1 MARRLSSR
9 FTTHLPGTPGL
20 QLICLLALL
29 QIALGLAGL
38 VAAAAGVQWTPPTMV
53 RNWQRAVE
61 IVLLGALALY
71 LLQGAGRDVRLA
83 NLGALFLLI
92 AVFFAHP
99 PSRALALALPE
110 GPAYAVRLAR
120 AITVDAFT
128 PALAWLFARD
138 FPRALE
144 SRASARVVDV
154 AIRVSVVA
162 ALFLIA
168 ANLVIEIRG
177 NTGALARFDR
187 NDAFGHYWTVCF
199 GLLVP
204 IAPFILWRMRHAPID
219 ERRRVRLFGVGI
231 ALVGV
236 FPVLLAVVPPWFPSL
251 AEKVHGE
258 LGAKVLVPMNLA
270 LILAMA
276 ATTAYSVAVRQ
287 VLDVR
292 TVLRQAAQYG
302 LARLAVGALV
312 VLPLVFISIEIYRV
326 RGEPIA
332 SLFETRRLLWLAG
345 AVVAFLVVVRIR
357 QRLIVAIDRLFFREP
372 YDARS
377 VLGALMKSAGG
388 DVPIDAWAKQLID
401 EIDRALH
408 VESGGLLVAT
418 FDGEEYQ
425 PVVGALRRLP
435 RDSVLARQLEGQRA
449 PVRIA
454 LERPSDF
461 FNSLPHDAQVWLAD
475 GNIDLLVPL
484 PGSGGS
490 LSGILTLGP
499 KRSELPFS
507 RQDLLMLETVAA
519 SVGISLENRL
529 LRESAG
535 HRQHAEASEDPAS
548 ECTSCSRVNRPGA
561 TACEGCG
568 SPTQVST
575 LPRELFGKFRVEER
589 IGHGGM
595 GVVYR
600 AADITLERSVALKT
614 LPARSPD
621 DAQRLRREART
632 MAAIT
637 HPNLALILGVETWQG
652 TPIVVLEYLA
662 GGTLEK
668 RLQSGP
674 LPLAE
679 VLELT
684 RLMARVLEKVHR
696 AGILH
701 RDVKPSNIGYTEE
714 RVPKLLDFGL
724 ARIVG
729 EASPGVG
736 VTLGQG
742 TQSVTGFAGT
752 PLYMCPEAFDMARPG
767 AGFDLW
773 SLSVVAFEAANGAH
787 PFERAN
793 STETLRAIRRG
804 FDDGLRASI
813 ATWPET
819 ISELFARLL
828 SGDPGRRPAT
838 AAEMAEWVADAKSG
852 GAGWAA
858 AR

>member
-20 QLICLLALL
+20 QVICLLALL
-29 QIALGLAGL
+29 QIVLGLAGL
-38 VAAAAGVQWTPPTMV
+38 AAVAAGVEWTPPTMV

-71 LLQGAGRDVRLA
+71 LLQGAGRDARLA

-99 PSRALALALPE
+99 PSRALAVALPE
-110 GPAYAVRLAR
+110 GPAYAVRLLR

-144 SRASARVVDV
+144 SRASTRVVEL
-154 AIRVSVVA
+154 AIRASVA
-162 ALFLIA
+162 AAIFLIT
-168 ANLVIEIRG
+168 ANLAIAIRG
-177 NTGALARFDR
+177 DAGGLAIFDR

-204 IAPFILWRMRHAPID
+204 IVPFILWRTRQAPID
-219 ERRRVRLFGVGI
+219 ERRRVRLFVGGI
-231 ALVGV
+231 ALVGT

-258 LGAKVLVPMNLA
+258 LGATLLVPMNLTF
-270 LILAMA
+270 ILAMA
-276 ATTAYSVAVRQ
+276 ATTAYSVAVRH

-292 TVLRQAAQYG
+292 TVLRKAAQYG
-302 LARLAVGALV
+302 LARLAVGTLI
-312 VLPLVFISIEIYRV
+312 VLPLVFIGIQVYRV
-326 RGEPIA
+326 RGERIA
-332 SLFETRRLLWLAG
+332 SLFETQRLLWIGGAALAFF
-345 AVVAFLVVVRIR
+345 VLFRIR
-357 QRLIVAIDRLFFREP
+357 QRLITAIDRLFFREP
-372 YDARS
+372 YDARD
-377 VLGALMKSAGG
+377 VLGALMKSVGSEAATE
-388 DVPIDAWAKQLID
+388 VWARHLLSEIDA
-401 EIDRALH
+401 ALH
-408 VESGGLLVAT
+408 VESAGLLVAT
-418 FDGEEYQ
+418 LDGEAYQ
-425 PVVGALRRLP
+425 PVAGTVRRLP
-435 RDSVLARQLEGQRA
+435 RDSVLARRLEDRRA
-449 PVRIA
+449 PLSIELRRSRD
-454 LERPSDF
+454 LLD
-461 FNSLPHDAQVWLAD
+461 SLPHDAQVWLAD
-475 GNIDLLVPL
+475 GDIELLVPL

-507 RQDLLMLETVAA
+507 RQDLQILETLAA
-519 SVGISLENRL
+519 SVGISVENRL

-535 HRQHAEASEDPAS
+535 NRRHAEVSEDPAS
-548 ECTSCSRVNRPGA
+548 ECTQCSRVNPPGLV
-561 TACEGCG
+561 TCEGCG
-568 SPTQVST
+568 SSTQVGT
-575 LPRELFGKFRVEER
+575 LPSELFGKFRVEER

-595 GVVYR
+595 GIVYR
-600 AADITLERSVALKT
+600 AADITLDRSVALKT
-614 LPARSPD
+614 LPARTPE

-652 TPIVVLEYLA
+652 IPIVVLEYLA
-662 GGTLEK
+662 GGTLER

-684 RLMARVLEKVHR
+684 RLMSRVLEKIHR

-701 RDVKPSNIGYTEE
+701 RDVKPSNIGFTADG
-714 RVPKLLDFGL
+714 VPKLLDFGL

-729 EASPGVG
+729 EASPAAGTPFG
-736 VTLGQG
+736 LGQS
-742 TQSVTGFAGT
+742 QTGFAGT

-767 AGFDLW
+767 ASFDLW
-773 SLSVVAFEAANGAH
+773 SLSVVAFEAASGTH
-787 PFERAN
+787 PFERMN
-793 STETLRAIRRG
+793 TTETLRAIRRG
-804 FDDGLRASI
+804 FDDPLRASI
-813 ATWPET
+813 PHCPDP
-819 ISELFARLL
+819 IGDLFARLL
-828 SGDPGRRPAT
+828 SSDPSLRPAN
-838 AAEMAEWVADAKSG
+838 AAEMAEWI
-852 GAGWAA
+852 AA
-858 AR
+858 AESHGATWTHAR